1 MRTVKTW
8 LIQRAPRS
16 QITHNAHTPLRAPSR
31 VGQWLPTMLDT
42 LKKNLPRFGSGKQN
56 VATSA
61 AGRFVRRRARTLR
74 YIVFGAVALLAVF
87 TLVGIF
93 VVPPVAKYYLVKTLG
108 EQLDRPVAIE
118 RIAVNPFTMSVRVKG
133 LSVQEPRSSQI
144 FVSFDELLLTLEY
157 RSLIRLAP
165 VLNHITL
172 LRPYV
177 HVVRNLDGRSY
188 NFSDLLAKF
197 SKPAPKPSKSTQRF
211 SLNNIQLVSGRIDF
225 EDHPKRMRHTVSEI
239 GVSIPFVSNLPDV
252 VDLYVQPAFAARVNG
267 TYVGARGRTKPFKDT
282 LETSIDLNIERLELA
297 RYIEY
302 VPVKLGF
309 QLASGLLDTRLT
321 ATFVRA
327 QGKDPQLVM
336 RGDLGVE
343 KLGLRELDG
352 SPLLNL
358 AALTVPITG
367 IDLFERKIVLGNI
380 ALASPEVFVRR
391 DKDGG
396 VNWMHV
402 RPQGAAAAPPSGEA
416 EDASAIA
423 LFVSELAIHDGV
435 VHVDDQVPAKGF
447 HAQLAAIQGSLRQFV
462 LPQSTPAQADL
473 AFVTNLGET
482 VKLAANVL
490 IDPLSAEGS
499 AEVSKV
505 RLKSYEPYY
514 QHLILY
520 SLEDGVA
527 DLSSKYSFA
536 SSADGAKIRLSELNL
551 ALASVRMRKR
561 GTEED
566 FLRAKSAQILNGEV
580 DLNKL
585 ALSVGQVTLREGTL
599 NLIRE
604 ADGALNATRILP
616 APKAADTQ
624 ARQGTPWLITLQRA
638 DLAKW
643 KIAFTDL
650 TVKEPVKLVMDDV
663 RFTATGISNRKDAK
677 GQLSLQAKVNDTGTL
692 KVAGPVTLNPINA
705 QLNVEAEHIG
715 LLPVQPYFTDKVN
728 LLMSSGDVSVKGAA
742 GVALGPQG
750 ELSASFSGDVTLAD
764 LASVDKASSE
774 DLLKWKSLFLGGVQY
789 QHLPMSLNIDQVALS
804 DFYARIIIFP
814 DGRLNLQNIA
824 AKSDGEHSAEDDQAS
839 PPPAARSETA
849 AAATPSPAA
858 STAPVPVKIGK
869 VILQGGDIAFTDL
882 FIKPN
887 YSADLSDIGGSV
899 SGLSSQLDTTADVIL
914 RGHFAKTAPVE
925 ISGKVN
931 PLIKD
936 LYLDLKATVRDI
948 ELGPL
953 TPYSGKYVGYAI
965 EKGKMS
971 FDVAYK
977 IEHRKLAAA
986 NRLVLNQLT
995 FGGKVESPQATKL
1008 PVLLAVALLKDRNGV
1023 IDVNLPVSGSLDDP
1037 KFSIGGI
1044 VVRIIFNLIEKAVTA
1059 PFALIANLVGG
1070 SGGEE
1075 LSYIEFDYGH
1085 ALPTATG
1092 QDTLTKLQS
1101 ALVERPGIK
1110 LDITGRVDPEQD
1122 REGLRRYR
1130 FEQQVKV
1137 QKLKELVKQGA
1148 SVASVDQ
1155 ISIDPKDYEKYLRLA
1170 YKDAKFAK
1178 PRNALGFTK
1187 DLPVEEME
1195 KLMLANTQ
1203 VSHDD
1208 LVTLANQRAQ
1218 LAKDSITK
1226 DGKVALERVYLLA
1239 PGLGAKGDDKRK
1251 ASRVDFALK

>member
-1 MRTVKTW
+1 
-8 LIQRAPRS
+8 
-16 QITHNAHTPLRAPSR
+16 
-31 VGQWLPTMLDT
+31 MLDT
-42 LKKNLPRFGSGKQN
+42 FKKSLPGLWSGKHSAPN
-56 VATSA
+56 SA
-61 AGRFVRRRARTLR
+61 ASRFVRRRSHTLR
-74 YIVFGAVALLAVF
+74 YIVFGAVAFLAVF

-93 VVPPVAKYYLVKTLG
+93 VVPPVAKYYLVKTLS
-108 EQLDRPVAIE
+108 EQLDRPVAIQD
-118 RIAVNPFTMSVRVKG
+118 IAVNPFTMSARVKG
-133 LSVQEPRSSQI
+133 LSVQERRSSQT

-157 RSLIRLAP
+157 RSLIRRAP

-188 NFSDLLAKF
+188 NFSDLLEKF
-197 SKPAPKPSKSTQRF
+197 SKPAPKASKSTPRF

-239 GVSIPFVSNLPDV
+239 GVAIPFISNLPDV

-309 QLASGLLDTRLT
+309 QLVSGLLDTRLT

-327 QGKDPQLVM
+327 QGKEPQLTM

-367 IDLFERKIVLGNI
+367 IDLFERKIELGNI
-380 ALASPEVFVRR
+380 ALTSPEVFVRR

-396 VNWMHV
+396 VNWMQA
-402 RPQGAAAAPPSGEA
+402 RPQADAAAQRSEEADNAP
-416 EDASAIA
+416 AIA
-423 LFVSELAIHDGV
+423 LSVSELALHDGV

-447 HAQLAAIQGSLRQFV
+447 HAELVAIQASLRQFA

-520 SLEDGVA
+520 NLEDGIA
-527 DLSSKYSFA
+527 DLSSKFSFA
-536 SSADGAKIRLSELNL
+536 SSTDGTKIRLSEFNL

-561 GTEED
+561 GAEED
-566 FLRAKSAQILNGEV
+566 FLRARSAQIRNAEV

-585 ALSVGQVTLREGTL
+585 ALSVGQVSLREGTL

-638 DLAKW
+638 DLEKW
-643 KIAFTDL
+643 KIVFTDL
-650 TVKEPVKLVMDDV
+650 TVKEPVKLVMDEV

-677 GQLSLQAKVNDTGTL
+677 GQLSLQAKVNETGAL
-692 KVAGPVTLNPINA
+692 KLAGPVTLNPINA
-705 QLNVEAEHIG
+705 QFNVEAERIG
-715 LLPVQPYFTDKVN
+715 LLPLQPYFTDKVN

-742 GVALGPQG
+742 GVALAADGA
-750 ELSASFSGDVTLAD
+750 LSASFNGDVTLAD

-774 DLLKWKSLFLGGVQY
+774 DLLKWESLFLGGVQY
-789 QHLPMSLNIDQVALS
+789 QHVPMSLNIDQVALS

-824 AKSDGEHSAEDDQAS
+824 AKSDGERSAGAEDDQAS
-839 PPPAARSETA
+839 PPPAARTETA
-849 AAATPSPAA
+849 AAAPPTPAA
-858 STAPVPVKIGK
+858 SPAPVPVKIGK

-887 YSADLSDIGGSV
+887 YSADLSEIGGSV
-899 SGLSSQLDTTADVIL
+899 TGLSSQLDTTADVVL
-914 RGHFAKTAPVE
+914 SGHFAKTAPVE
-925 ISGKVN
+925 IRGKVN

-995 FGGKVESPQATKL
+995 FGGKIESPQATKL

-1059 PFALIANLVGG
+1059 PFALITNLVGG

-1075 LSYIEFDYGH
+1075 LSYIEFDYGR
-1085 ALPTATG
+1085 ALPTAAG
-1092 QDTLTKLQS
+1092 QDKLAKLQS

-1122 REGLRRYR
+1122 REGLRHYR

-1148 SVASVDQ
+1148 SVPSVDQ

-1170 YKDAKFAK
+1170 YKNAKFAK

-1203 VSHDD
+1203 VSDDD

-1239 PGLGAKGDDKRK
+1239 PSVSAKGDDKRK